1 MEGISNTQS
10 VYHPRMPYDSPLWR
24 LLNNHYENFERCY
37 EERFEQ
43 KYGFFRPV
51 IGEVVRNYLTCGD
64 LKNGFA
70 RVRCGDCC
78 KEYLLAFS
86 CKGRWF
92 CPSCHAKKVVQFG
105 DALHETILYP
115 VPHRHYVFS
124 IPIMLRIYFKH
135 DRALLTKLC
144 QCAYHSL
151 LIFLQNVIGFQD
163 GAPGVVLSI
172 HTFGDY
178 PEKFH
183 PHIHA
188 IVSDGLFLKTG
199 AFYVMPDVDLN
210 PLEEIFRAKV
220 FNMLK
225 EEGEIDDDIIKKLTN
240 WRHSGFSVHNK
251 ARIARDDEKG
261 RVALAQYIIR
271 NSFSLEK
278 LTYNQE
284 AGTVIYRSKMSQG
297 KSRKNFQIY
306 TAEEFIAA
314 ITQHIPEKSFQ
325 MVRYYG
331 WYSNKSRGLREKQ
344 GNLIPDGQPLDE
356 TDEAIEIIDVSE
368 YKPRR
373 IPSKQWRDCIK
384 KIYEADPLCCPKCG
398 GEMKII
404 SFITDQQVIRQIL
417 KHLGLWTRTSSRDPP
432 STNFSTKDHEPVYEF
447 FDDLSAFNEQADGWP
462 GYDESCTAQ
471 N

>member
-1 MEGISNTQS
+1 
-10 VYHPRMPYDSPLWR
+10 
-24 LLNNHYENFERCY
+24 
-37 EERFEQ
+37 
-43 KYGFFRPV
+43 
-51 IGEVVRNYLTCGD
+51 
-64 LKNGFA
+64 
-70 RVRCGDCC
+70 
-78 KEYLLAFS
+78 
-86 CKGRWF
+86 
-92 CPSCHAKKVVQFG
+92 
-105 DALHETILYP
+105 
-115 VPHRHYVFS
+115 
-124 IPIMLRIYFKH
+124 MLRIYFKH

-151 LIFLQNVIGFQD
+151 LIFLQNVIGLQD
-163 GAPGVVLSI
+163 GVPGVVLSI

-183 PHIHA
+183 THIHA

-220 FNMLK
+220 FTLLK
-225 EEGEIDDDIIKKLTN
+225 EEEKIDDDIIKNLMD

-271 NSFSLEK
+271 NTFSLEK

-284 AGTVIYRSKMSQG
+284 AGTVIYRSKMSRG
-297 KSRKNFQIY
+297 KSKKNFQMY

-314 ITQHIPEKSFQ
+314 ITQHIPGKSFQ

-344 GNLIPDGQPLDE
+344 DNLTPDGQPLDE

-398 GEMKII
+398 GEMKIV

-417 KHLGLWTRTSSRDPP
+417 KHLGLWTLTSSRDPP
-432 STNFSTKDHEPVYEF
+432 NTSSAPKNHEPVYEF
-447 FDDLSAFNEQADGWP
+447 FDDLSAFNEHADGWP
-462 GYDESCTAQ
+462 GYDESCIAQ